1 LASVAV
7 GEEADPG
14 LQQRGGDLEGQ
25 GDHADLGEAQVV
37 VGLEHGVDR
46 RQHRLDQVVDQV
58 RQAQKPMMRIT
69 SGVAWLAVAAVDAVE
84 ALLVAICLNLR
95 PQVWDPIIGKQIDT

>member
-1 LASVAV
+1 
-7 GEEADPG
+7 
-14 LQQRGGDLEGQ
+14 
-25 GDHADLGEAQVV
+25 
-37 VGLEHGVDR
+37 
-46 RQHRLDQVVDQV
+46 
-58 RQAQKPMMRIT
+58 MMRIT